1 MDHDERKM
9 TSKMENNLL
18 AAFSTFLNA
27 ASKQMRHAQW
37 FIVDADDD
45 DPHSLASF
53 LHMTHEQLMWLL
65 KGCNL
70 TIKGPN
76 SGSIFS
82 SSKFEVFIK
91 SFSPLVLEFSTL
103 RIKNIRVNVLRIGA
117 YKDDEKRFKFY
128 EQTQMEQDCKRRIP
142 RYRESKHH
150 DDMKDAL
157 FMYLL
162 SLVSV
167 TEAACPPQ
175 LAANKPMPACPPQ
188 QAAIKPMPTT
198 PPPSD
203 KGSCCVIDTPVQ
215 LMLGASLIHETINLE
230 KDFPY
235 LHELGITIKTDWNIR
250 RLQREL
256 EKLADTIESVNLG
269 EIVSYNDR
277 VRTRIVV
284 PRCKNFDVFM
294 QALR

>member
-1 MDHDERKM
+1 
-9 TSKMENNLL
+9 MENNLL

-37 FIVDADDD
+37 FIVDTNDD

-53 LHMTHEQLMWLL
+53 LHMTHEQL
-65 KGCNL
+65 GCNL

-76 SGSIFS
+76 SSSIFS

-128 EQTQMEQDCKRRIP
+128 KQTQMEQDCKWCCIP
-142 RYRESKHH
+142 CYQESKHH
-150 DDMKDAL
+150 EDTKDVL

-162 SLVSV
+162 SLVSI

-188 QAAIKPMPTT
+188 LAAIKPSAYYTT
-198 PPPSD
+198 
-203 KGSCCVIDTPVQ
+203 
-215 LMLGASLIHETINLE
+215 TI
-230 KDFPY
+230 
-235 LHELGITIKTDWNIR
+235 R
-250 RLQREL
+250 
-256 EKLADTIESVNLG
+256 
-269 EIVSYNDR
+269 
-277 VRTRIVV
+277 
-284 PRCKNFDVFM
+284 
-294 QALR
+294 